1 MMKRR
6 NIPLFRQQIADYL
19 NIKSE
24 NIFLF
29 WKGRVALYAILKAIG
44 IKEGDEV
51 ILPAFTCVVAVNPI
65 IYFGA
70 KPVYVDIDPKT
81 YNVNPNKI
89 EEKITPKTKAILA
102 QNTFGLP
109 ADLDVI
115 CEIAKKY
122 NLFVIEDCAHGFGGF
137 YKGKPNGTI
146 ADAAFFSTQW
156 NKPFS
161 TGLGGIAVTKNEE
174 LAKKLQELERKVVKP
189 SKKEEWTLRI
199 LIQIRKKLLKPQVY
213 WFALKTYR
221 KLSKWNLILG
231 SSQGYE
237 LEKPIEPQNFLKGF
251 SEVQARE
258 GIKYFEKVN
267 GQYKIDLI
275 IAHRRKIAS
284 FYKEILKDLGFEPPY
299 EPAYAM
305 HTYLKFP
312 LLVKNRKKF
321 FALAEKEKIELGDW
335 FISPIHP
342 IQKNF
347 EYWHY
352 KYGENPI
359 AERISQHIVN
369 LPTHPGVD
377 DSYAARVAEFLKRN
391 QNLLFPSNSV
401 LTPTSQVG

>member
-1 MMKRR
+1 MS
-6 NIPLFRQQIADYL
+6 LCYF
-19 NIKSE
+19 
-24 NIFLF
+24 
-29 WKGRVALYAILKAIG
+29 KGRWYK
-44 IKEGDEV
+44 KRDEV

-65 IYFGA
+65 IYLGA
-70 KPVYVDIDPKT
+70 KPVYVDINPKT

-109 ADLDVI
+109 ADLDAI
-115 CEIAKKY
+115 FKIAERY
-122 NLFVIEDCAHGFGGF
+122 GIFVIEDCAHGFGGF

-199 LIQIRKKLLKPQVY
+199 LIQMRKKLLKPQVY

-237 LEKPIEPQNFLKGF
+237 LEKPIEPPNFLKGF
-251 SEVQARE
+251 SEVQARK
-258 GIKYFEKVN
+258 GIKYLEKVN

-299 EPAYAM
+299 EPAYVM

-335 FISPIHP
+335 FIASIHP
-342 IQKNF
+342 IEKNF
-347 EYWHY
+347 EFWHY
-352 KYGENPI
+352 RCGENPI
-359 AERISQHIVN
+359 AEEISQHIVN
-369 LPTHPGVD
+369 LPTHTKITEDYV
-377 DSYAARVAEFLKRN
+377 ARIAKFLKKNRDN
-391 QNLLFPSNSV
+391 IYSSYKDIMEGIN
-401 LTPTSQVG
+401 